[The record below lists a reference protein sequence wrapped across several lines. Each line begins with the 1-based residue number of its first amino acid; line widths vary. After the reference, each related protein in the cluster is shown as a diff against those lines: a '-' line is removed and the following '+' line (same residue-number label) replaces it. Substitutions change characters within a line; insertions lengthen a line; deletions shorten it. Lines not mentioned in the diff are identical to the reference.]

1 MPFLPVFP
9 LNLYITCYF
18 TLSFYRGVKSMYN
31 HIKSLREDR
40 DLKQRELAEYLNC
53 SQRTVSDYENGNTQ
67 IPPKVLIA
75 LSVFYDTSVDYLLDL
90 TDVKEPYPKGGKE
103 RQRTQEKH

>member
-1 MPFLPVFP
+1 M
-9 LNLYITCYF
+9 I
-18 TLSFYRGVKSMYN
+18 MYE
-31 HIKSLREDR
+31 HMRKLRKER
-40 DLKQRELAEYLNC
+40 KLKQWQLAEYLKC
-53 SQRTVSDYENGNTQ
+53 SQRTFSDYENGNTQ

>member
-1 MPFLPVFP
+1 MLFYVIILPGCKKHVQS
-9 LNLYITCYF
+9 YK
-18 TLSFYRGVKSMYN
+18 KSAGRQGY
-31 HIKSLREDR
+31 K
-40 DLKQRELAEYLNC
+40 AAG
-53 SQRTVSDYENGNTQ
+53 TVSDSENGNTQ

-103 RQRTQEKH
+103 RQRTQEEH